1 MEFVVV
7 VRHSEDEP
15 RSNHHRSCSPLLPWA
30 FGTWRCRSQHCVG
43 QKVHVYISFRQITLV
58 DRNFASLSYCYCCW
72 WWCRC
77 CWSYHQLR
85 LLTWMI
91 TVVFGFVLEVLVR
104 TVVAAVAASVAETVV
119 AAAAIGVVVRS
130 YCSSC

>member
-1 MEFVVV
+1 
-7 VRHSEDEP
+7 
-15 RSNHHRSCSPLLPWA
+15 
-30 FGTWRCRSQHCVG
+30 
-43 QKVHVYISFRQITLV
+43 
-58 DRNFASLSYCYCCW
+58 
-72 WWCRC
+72 
-77 CWSYHQLR
+77 
-85 LLTWMI
+85 MI